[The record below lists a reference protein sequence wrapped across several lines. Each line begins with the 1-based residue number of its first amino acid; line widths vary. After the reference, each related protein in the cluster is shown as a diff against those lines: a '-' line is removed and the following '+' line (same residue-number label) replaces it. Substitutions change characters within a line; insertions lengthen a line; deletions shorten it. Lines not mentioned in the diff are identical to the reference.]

1 VGRAIPTGGLSEAE
15 GSGTRRPA
23 PDSWGSRW
31 PWKGETME
39 LGLKG
44 KKAIV
49 TGGTRGIGRAI
60 AETLAREG
68 CDVGICAR
76 QEDQVKQ
83 AVTALE
89 ALGAKATGSA
99 VDVAQG
105 EALRSWIESAEK
117 ALGGVD
123 ILVPNVSAMDM
134 GAGPASWKRG
144 FELDILGTVNAVEA
158 ALPFLKKS
166 GAGAIVVVC
175 STAAVQVEGPQAYSG
190 VKAAL
195 VPYIKGLAV
204 QLAPDNVRANL
215 VSPGTIYF
223 EGGVWQ
229 RIQQNAPEMYKNMLS
244 RNPTGRMGTPQEV
257 ANAVVFLSSPAAS
270 FISGTNLIC
279 DGAITRRVQF

>member
-1 VGRAIPTGGLSEAE
+1 M
-15 GSGTRRPA
+15 
-23 PDSWGSRW
+23 D
-31 PWKGETME
+31 

-68 CDVGICAR
+68 CDLGICAR
-76 QEDQVKQ
+76 HEGEVQQ
-83 AVTALE
+83 AVAALE
-89 ALGAKATGSA
+89 GLGVKATGSA

-105 EALRSWIESAEK
+105 DDLKAWIESAEK
-117 ALGGVD
+117 VLGGID
-123 ILVPNVSAMDM
+123 ILVPNVSAMDT

-144 FELDILGTVNAVEA
+144 FELDILGTVHAVEA

-166 GAGAIVVVC
+166 GDGSIVVVG
-175 STAAVQVEGPQAYSG
+175 STAAVQVELPQAYSG

-195 VPYIKGLAV
+195 VPYVKGLAV
-204 QLAPDNVRANL
+204 QLAPSGVRANL
-215 VSPGTIYF
+215 VSPGTVYF

-229 RIQQNAPEMYKNMLS
+229 RIQRQAPERYQNALS
-244 RNPTGRMGTPQEV
+244 RNPTGRMAAPQEV
-257 ANAVVFLSSPAAS
+257 ANAVVFLASPAAS

-279 DGAITRRVQF
+279 DGALTRRVQF

>member
-1 VGRAIPTGGLSEAE
+1 M
-15 GSGTRRPA
+15 
-23 PDSWGSRW
+23 D
-31 PWKGETME
+31 

-68 CDVGICAR
+68 CAVGICAR
-76 QEDQVKQ
+76 HEDEVKQ

-99 VDVAQG
+99 VDVAQA
-105 EALRSWIESAEK
+105 EALRSWIENAEK
-117 ALGGVD
+117 TLGGLD
-123 ILVPNVSAMDM
+123 ILVPNVSAMDV

-158 ALPFLKKS
+158 GLPFLKKS

-195 VPYIKGLAV
+195 IPYIKGLAV
-204 QLAPDNVRANL
+204 QLAPNNIRANL
-215 VSPGTIYF
+215 VSPGTVYF
-223 EGGVWQ
+223 EGGVWH
-229 RIQQNAPEMYKNMLS
+229 RIQQQAVEIYKNALS

-279 DGAITRRVQF
+279 DGALTRRVQF

>member
-1 VGRAIPTGGLSEAE
+1 M
-15 GSGTRRPA
+15 
-23 PDSWGSRW
+23 D
-31 PWKGETME
+31 

-60 AETLAREG
+60 SETLAREG

-76 QEDQVKQ
+76 NEDEVKQ
-83 AVTALE
+83 AVVALE
-89 ALGAKATGSA
+89 ALGVKATGSM
-99 VDVAQG
+99 VDVADG

-117 ALGGVD
+117 ALGGID
-123 ILVPNVSAMDM
+123 ILVPNVSAMDV
-134 GAGPASWKRG
+134 GAGPESWKRG

-166 GAGAIVVVC
+166 GAGAITVVC
-175 STAAVQVEGPQAYSG
+175 TTAAVQVEGPQAYAG

-195 VPYIKGLAV
+195 IPYIKGLAV
-204 QLAPDNVRANL
+204 QLAPEKVRANL

-229 RIQQNAPEMYKNMLS
+229 KIQKHAPEMYDSALS
-244 RNPTGRMGTPQEV
+244 RNPMGRMGTPQEV
-257 ANAVVFLSSPAAS
+257 ASAVVFLSSLAAS
-270 FISGTNLIC
+270 FITGTNLIC
-279 DGAITRRVQF
+279 DGAITRRVQY

>member
-1 VGRAIPTGGLSEAE
+1 M
-15 GSGTRRPA
+15 
-23 PDSWGSRW
+23 D
-31 PWKGETME
+31 

-68 CDVGICAR
+68 CELGICAR
-76 QEDQVKQ
+76 HEDEVKQ
-83 AVTALE
+83 AVAALE
-89 ALGAKATGSA
+89 ALGVKATGSV

-117 ALGGVD
+117 ILGGID
-123 ILVPNVSAMDM
+123 ILVPNVSAMDV

-195 VPYIKGLAV
+195 IPYIKGLAV
-204 QLAPDNVRANL
+204 QLAPNNIRANL
-215 VSPGTIYF
+215 VSPGTVYF

-229 RIQQNAPEMYKNMLS
+229 RIQQQAVEMYKNCALAKPDGPHGDAAGGRQRGRLS
-244 RNPTGRMGTPQEV
+244 LQSGRQLHQRYEPDLRWCPH
-257 ANAVVFLSSPAAS
+257 A
-270 FISGTNLIC
+270 
-279 DGAITRRVQF
+279 

>member
-1 VGRAIPTGGLSEAE
+1 M
-15 GSGTRRPA
+15 
-23 PDSWGSRW
+23 D
-31 PWKGETME
+31 

-68 CDVGICAR
+68 CKVGICAR
-76 QEDQVKQ
+76 HEDEVKQ
-83 AVTALE
+83 AVAALE

-105 EALRSWIESAEK
+105 EVLRSWIESAEK
-117 ALGGVD
+117 TLGGVD
-123 ILVPNVSAMDM
+123 ILVPNVSAMDV

-195 VPYIKGLAV
+195 VPYI
-204 QLAPDNVRANL
+204 
-215 VSPGTIYF
+215 
-223 EGGVWQ
+223 
-229 RIQQNAPEMYKNMLS
+229 
-244 RNPTGRMGTPQEV
+244 
-257 ANAVVFLSSPAAS
+257 
-270 FISGTNLIC
+270 
-279 DGAITRRVQF
+279 